1 MLFQN
6 QLIADAGPCSTAPG
20 AVTRKTTTLEVDNMQ
35 EIKMNHAQ
43 KGFTLIE
50 LMIVVA
56 IIGILAAVAIPQYQ
70 DYTAR
75 TQVSRLV
82 GEVNALKSNAESIFN
97 NGGQIGTEDDL
108 TTDPRTIGIGWT
120 GSNLV
125 ENGTGAANAPDY
137 GLTINNP
144 AAANMSWNVV
154 MGTDASAAVRGATIT
169 VTRTLQGAYN
179 CVVTPPTTNNG
190 WKDSYAPA
198 GCPAS

>member
-1 MLFQN
+1 
-6 QLIADAGPCSTAPG
+6 
-20 AVTRKTTTLEVDNMQ
+20 MQ

-75 TQVSRLV
+75 TQVSRVV

-97 NGGQIGTEDDL
+97 NGGAVVETADNL
-108 TTDPRTIGIGWT
+108 AANPREINIGWT

-125 ENGTGAANAPDY
+125 DDTVGTN
-137 GLTINNP
+137 GLTVNNGDQ
-144 AAANMSWNVV
+144 ADMSWSVTL
-154 MGTDASAAVRGATIT
+154 GQDASSAIRGVVIT
-169 VTRTLQGAYN
+169 VSRSLQGAYSCSMTGGDPN
-179 CVVTPPTTNNG
+179 QG

-198 GCPAS
+198 SCEHS

>member
-1 MLFQN
+1 
-6 QLIADAGPCSTAPG
+6 
-20 AVTRKTTTLEVDNMQ
+20 MQ

-75 TQVSRLV
+75 TQVSRVV

-97 NGGQIGTEDDL
+97 NGGQIGYADDL
-108 TTDPRTIGIGWT
+108 TTTPARTIGIGWT

-125 ENGTGAANAPDY
+125 ANGTGAANAPAY
-137 GLTINNP
+137 GLTISNGS
-144 AAANMSWNVV
+144 AANMSWNVV

-179 CVVTPPTTNNG
+179 CVVTPPTTSNG

>member
-6 QLIADAGPCSTAPG
+6 QLKADAGPCSTAPG

-108 TTDPRTIGIGWT
+108 STDPRTIGIGWT

>member
-1 MLFQN
+1 MKNIQ
-6 QLIADAGPCSTAPG
+6 
-20 AVTRKTTTLEVDNMQ
+20 
-35 EIKMNHAQ
+35 MNHAQ

-75 TQVSRLV
+75 TQVSRVV
-82 GEVNALKSNAESIFN
+82 GEVNAIKSNAESIFN
-97 NGGQIGTEDDL
+97 NGGQIGYADNL
-108 TTDPRTIGIGWT
+108 TTDPRTIGVGWT

-125 ENGTGAANAPDY
+125 ANASTAPGY
-137 GLTINNP
+137 GLTINNGDL
-144 AAANMSWNVV
+144 ATMSWEVT

-169 VTRTLQGAYN
+169 VSRTANGAYT
-179 CVVTPPTTNNG
+179 CVTTPPTTSNG

>member
-1 MLFQN
+1 MLCQN
-6 QLIADAGPCSTAPG
+6 QLKADAGPRSTAPG

-75 TQVSRLV
+75 TQVSRVV

-97 NGGQIGTEDDL
+97 NGGQIGYEDNL
-108 TTDPRTIGIGWT
+108 NTNPRTIGIGWT

-125 ENGTGAANAPDY
+125 VGANTSPQF
-137 GLTINNP
+137 GLNIVDGALAT
-144 AAANMSWNVV
+144 MSWNVE

-169 VTRTLQGAYN
+169 VSRTANGAYT
-179 CVVTPPTTNNG
+179 CEITPPTTNNG

>member
-1 MLFQN
+1 
-6 QLIADAGPCSTAPG
+6 
-20 AVTRKTTTLEVDNMQ
+20 MQ
-35 EIKMNHAQ
+35 EIKMNHGQ

-75 TQVSRLV
+75 AQVSRVV

-97 NGGQIGTEDDL
+97 NGGQIGNVDDL
-108 TTDPRTIGIGWT
+108 DTDPRTIGVGWT

-125 ENGTGAANAPDY
+125 AGANTAPNF
-137 GLTINNP
+137 GLNIEDGDSAT
-144 AAANMSWNVV
+144 MSWNVTL
-154 MGTDASAAVRGATIT
+154 GTDASAAVRGAIIT
-169 VTRTLQGAYN
+169 VARTANGAYT
-179 CVVTPPTTNNG
+179 CEITAPTTGNG

-198 GCPAS
+198 GCPVEAD

>member
-1 MLFQN
+1 
-6 QLIADAGPCSTAPG
+6 
-20 AVTRKTTTLEVDNMQ
+20 
-35 EIKMNHAQ
+35 MNHAQ

-75 TQVSRLV
+75 TQISRVV
-82 GEVNALKSNAESIFN
+82 GEVNAIKSNAESIFN
-97 NGGQIGTEDDL
+97 NGGQIGNEDDL

-125 ENGTGAANAPDY
+125 DGANTGPEFGLNIVNGDQAT
-137 GLTINNP
+137 
-144 AAANMSWNVV
+144 MSWNVEL
-154 MGTDASAAVRGATIT
+154 GTDASAAVRGAVVT
-169 VTRTLQGAYN
+169 VSRTNNGAYT
-179 CVVTPPTTNNG
+179 CAITPPTTDNG

>member
-1 MLFQN
+1 MKNIQ
-6 QLIADAGPCSTAPG
+6 
-20 AVTRKTTTLEVDNMQ
+20 
-35 EIKMNHAQ
+35 MNHAQ

-75 TQVSRLV
+75 TQVSRVV
-82 GEVNALKSNAESIFN
+82 GEVNAIKSNAESIFN
-97 NGGQIGTEDDL
+97 NGGQIGNEDDL
-108 TTDPRTIGIGWT
+108 GTDPRTIGIGWT

-125 ENGTGAANAPDY
+125 DGANAGPDF
-137 GLTINNP
+137 GLNIVDGDQAT
-144 AAANMSWNVV
+144 MSWNVEL
-154 MGTDASAAVRGATIT
+154 GTDASAAVRGAVVT
-169 VTRTLQGAYN
+169 VSRTANGAYT
-179 CVVTPPTTNNG
+179 CAITPPAAGNG

>member
-1 MLFQN
+1 
-6 QLIADAGPCSTAPG
+6 
-20 AVTRKTTTLEVDNMQ
+20 MQ

-108 TTDPRTIGIGWT
+108 STDPRTIGIGWT

>member
-1 MLFQN
+1 
-6 QLIADAGPCSTAPG
+6 
-20 AVTRKTTTLEVDNMQ
+20 
-35 EIKMNHAQ
+35 MNHAQ

-75 TQVSRLV
+75 TQVSRVV

-97 NGGQIGTEDDL
+97 NGGQVGNADDL

-125 ENGTGAANAPDY
+125 NGGNTGPNN
-137 GLTINNP
+137 GLTINNGDT
-144 AAANMSWNVV
+144 ATMSWNVT
-154 MGTDASAAVRGATIT
+154 MGLDASAAVRGAVIT
-169 VTRTLQGAYN
+169 VTRSVNGAYS
-179 CVVTPPTTNNG
+179 CAITAPAAGNG

-198 GCPAS
+198 GCPVS

>member
-1 MLFQN
+1 
-6 QLIADAGPCSTAPG
+6 
-20 AVTRKTTTLEVDNMQ
+20 MQ

-75 TQVSRLV
+75 TQVSRVV

-97 NGGQIGTEDDL
+97 SGGVVANEDDV
-108 TTDPRTIGIGWT
+108 TVSPREIGIGWT

-125 ENGTGAANAPDY
+125 VDGNDPAADF
-137 GLTINNP
+137 GLTITDGNLP
-144 AAANMSWNVV
+144 TMSWSVT
-154 MGTDASAAVRGATIT
+154 MGLDASAAVAGAIIT
-169 VTRTLQGAYN
+169 VERTNAGAYT
-179 CVVTPPTTNNG
+179 CEVTPSPSTA

>member
-1 MLFQN
+1 MLSQN
-6 QLIADAGPCSTAPG
+6 QLKADAGPRSTAPG

-75 TQVSRLV
+75 TQVSRVV

-97 NGGQIGTEDDL
+97 NGGQIGNADAL
-108 TTDPRTIGIGWT
+108 NTTPRTIGIGWT

-125 ENGTGAANAPDY
+125 KDANTGPNFGLNISNGALAT
-137 GLTINNP
+137 
-144 AAANMSWNVV
+144 MSWNVE

-169 VTRTLQGAYN
+169 VSRTANGAYT
-179 CVVTPPTTNNG
+179 CVITPPATNNG

>member
-1 MLFQN
+1 MKNIQ
-6 QLIADAGPCSTAPG
+6 
-20 AVTRKTTTLEVDNMQ
+20 
-35 EIKMNHAQ
+35 MNHAQ

-75 TQVSRLV
+75 TQVSRVV

-97 NGGQIGTEDDL
+97 NGGQIDTEDDL

-125 ENGTGAANAPDY
+125 QDGTGATNDPDY
-137 GLTINNP
+137 GLTINNG
-144 AAANMSWNVV
+144 ALATMSWNVV
-154 MGTDASAAVRGATIT
+154 LGTDASAAVRGATIT
-169 VTRTLQGAYN
+169 VSRTANGAYN
-179 CVVTPPTTNNG
+179 CTVTPPTTSNG

>member
-1 MLFQN
+1 
-6 QLIADAGPCSTAPG
+6 
-20 AVTRKTTTLEVDNMQ
+20 MQ

-56 IIGILAAVAIPQYQ
+56 IIGILAAVAIPPQYQ

-75 TQVSRLV
+75 TQVSRVV

-97 NGGQIGTEDDL
+97 NGGQIGNEDDL
-108 TTDPRTIGIGWT
+108 TTNPRTIGIGWT

-125 ENGTGAANAPDY
+125 VGANTAPPNF
-137 GLTINNP
+137 GLNIVDGALAT
-144 AAANMSWNVV
+144 MSWNVE

-169 VTRTLQGAYN
+169 VSRTANGAYT
-179 CVVTPPTTNNG
+179 CEITPPTTNNG